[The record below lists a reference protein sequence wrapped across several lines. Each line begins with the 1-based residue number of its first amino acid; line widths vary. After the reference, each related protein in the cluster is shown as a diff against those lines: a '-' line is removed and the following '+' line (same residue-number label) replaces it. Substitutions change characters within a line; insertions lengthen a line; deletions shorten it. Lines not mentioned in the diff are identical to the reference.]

1 MIILKQ
7 LKRKRLV
14 MITDINKII
23 KQKIEEE
30 KKWYKEEKE

>member
-30 KKWYKEEKE
+30 KK